1 MPASAVP
8 TYADV
13 VAAEQ
18 RCADLRQMVEMEK
31 RAQAAELRA
40 EKAEVE
46 AKLLRAQLAAAAVA
60 AAAGRHLGWRL

>member
-1 MPASAVP
+1 MLTFIARRAPKLSQMSASAVP

-13 VAAEQ
+13 VAAEK
-18 RCADLRQMVEMEK
+18 RSADLREMVAMER

-46 AKLLRAQLAAAAVA
+46 AKL
-60 AAAGRHLGWRL
+60 